1 MVEMIRVG
9 EIAHARSGDKGNHA
23 NVGILAYTEEGYEY
37 LGNVLTETRL
47 AEYFIPLRPRMV
59 ERFSL
64 PGIKAY
70 NFLLQEILAGG
81 ASRSLRIDTQGKVLG
96 LSVLEMKIPKPK
108 NYDQMIRQK

>member
-23 NVGILAYTEEGYEY
+23 NVGILAYTDEGYEY

-70 NFLLQEILAGG
+70 NFLLHEILAGG

-108 NYDQMIRQK
+108 NYEKMVRQK

>member
-1 MVEMIRVG
+1 MAEMIRVG

-23 NVGILAYTEEGYEY
+23 NVGIIAYSTEGYEY
-37 LGNVLTETRL
+37 LGKVLTETRL
-47 AEYFIPLRPRMV
+47 AEYFLSLRPRMV

-70 NFLLQEILAGG
+70 NFLLHEILAGG

-96 LSVLEMKIPKPK
+96 LSVLEMKIPKPDNFDK
-108 NYDQMIRQK
+108 MIP